1 MTLRESAVITARWWG
16 ILPHVI
22 WRYPF
27 RYFKELRDAHLATL
41 RTPRRASSDDD
52 DSSDWRSP
60 EAREKV
66 IEFDRELFRGD
77 SL

>member
-1 MTLRESAVITARWWG
+1 MTLRESAVATARWWG

-27 RYFKELRDAHLATL
+27 RYFKELRGAYIATL
-41 RTPRRASSDDD
+41 QPPRVERDDD
-52 DSSDWRSP
+52 DAVDWRSS
-60 EAREKV
+60 EARERV

>member
-1 MTLRESAVITARWWG
+1 M
-16 ILPHVI
+16 I

-41 RTPRRASSDDD
+41 RTPRTEDEGDTV
-52 DSSDWRSP
+52 DWRSA

-77 SL
+77 AL